1 MNEDFSLGKMSADA
15 RLTATFKYYEK
26 TEQNGEIIITACLGK
41 GDVPKLN
48 RGYGLDG
55 NELWLSLNNL
65 YQSIRG
71 KDDYTAA
78 DDIISWCQQYAHP
91 YYASEDIE
99 EYRWDIEKDT
109 EYWDFSTNIL
119 GNFTFTNEGFNSIGL
134 NKNIY
139 LSLIDVTT
147 PVEEVI
153 STKSPA
159 PTNAVRDAIE
169 KGTTP
174 SKLGKVLNANSSYNE
189 VLKSL
194 EDAGLKINSTIES
207 NDRRLA
213 SIPVGDNT
221 LTLTN
226 KWLELDSNQQVL
238 KVIHEGIHY
247 YFAKEGID
255 TTKFNDL
262 YNKFKEFINSPEVN
276 DVVKNTYSKYLNE
289 TKEYNVAVEEFVVE
303 AITSREFARLL
314 SSIPYASTTVS
325 DSNNI
330 FTNIIDALLELI
342 GNVSGIDNTIL
353 GEIRNRLSKI
363 SEINTGEES
372 TNEVIDNNDEIY
384 SEPIAEIEDAF
395 MSDFDGIADIEFD
408 SSIIDSNANLTPTIS
423 SLFSRLNY
431 QQQRSLDSLQA
442 RDEVNYTCS

>member
-1 MNEDFSLGKMSADA
+1 MGITTSQGINVASASRKNFNTKFKDIFNYLRRNIINDAFSGTNIRGNETIEVTNEGKMRFKIPSLSNDKWYNKEFDSYTDYVISTGALVTNVDA
-15 RLTATFKYYEK
+15 IKDS
-26 TEQNGEIIITACLGK
+26 K
-41 GDVPKLN
+41 G
-48 RGYGLDG
+48 
-55 NELWLSLNNL
+55 
-65 YQSIRG
+65 
-71 KDDYTAA
+71 
-78 DDIISWCQQYAHP
+78 
-91 YYASEDIE
+91 
-99 EYRWDIEKDT
+99 
-109 EYWDFSTNIL
+109 NIL

-139 LSLIDVTT
+139 LSLTDVTT

-159 PTNAVRDAIE
+159 PTNTVRDAIE

-174 SKLGKVLNANSSYNE
+174 SKLGKVLNANSSYSE
-189 VLKSL
+189 ILKSL

-363 SEINTGEES
+363 SEINTGEEA

-384 SEPIAEIEDAF
+384 NEPIAEIEDAF